1 MSGSAIDVDV
11 KDGVITLSG
20 KVNTAAE
27 KAKAEQ
33 VARGIEGTK
42 GVKNDLQV
50 VPESREKVV
59 EAKDDQIED
68 KVQAALKTQG
78 LSDVSVDAVNNGVVT
93 LKGKTDTLAQ
103 QLAAI
108 ETAFKVPGVRR
119 VASQV
124 ESAEK

>member
-1 MSGSAIDVDV
+1 M
-11 KDGVITLSG
+11 
-20 KVNTAAE
+20 
-27 KAKAEQ
+27 
-33 VARGIEGTK
+33 
-42 GVKNDLQV
+42 KNDLQV
-50 VPESREKVV
+50 VPESKEKMV

-78 LSDVSVDAVNNGVVT
+78 LTDVSVDAVNNGVVT

-103 QLAAI
+103 QLTAI
-108 ETAFKVPGVRR
+108 ETAYKVPGVRR